1 MKSLPRE
8 LMAVERLL
16 EEHEPDGPSVAL
28 RSRTLNAMLN
38 VLPTDSLAEQQ
49 SLSKD
54 RCTPAALDAASALS
68 LVGMALSLAWIGVGW
83 LFSHE
88 HPSPDSI
95 RPPTTLQ
102 AQARAVGMEP
112 GYPFLALDVAAS
124 DTPAAR
130 SGSKEPAPRPHIL
143 TPYGLDHGL
152 QGNN

>member
-16 EEHEPDGPSVAL
+16 EQQAPDGPSVAL
-28 RSRTLNAMLN
+28 RSRTLDAVLK
-38 VLPTDSLAEQQ
+38 VLPTDSLPKQQ
-49 SLSKD
+49 SLPKGSSM
-54 RCTPAALDAASALS
+54 PAGLDAASALS
-68 LVGMALSLAWIGVGW
+68 RLGMALSLAWVGVGW
-83 LFSHE
+83 LFFNE

-95 RPPTTLQ
+95 RPPATLQ

-130 SGSKEPAPRPHIL
+130 SDGKGPAPRPPIL
-143 TPYGLDHGL
+143 APHWFHHGL

>member
-16 EEHEPDGPSVAL
+16 ERHEPDGPSVAL
-28 RSRTLNAMLN
+28 RSRTLDAVLN
-38 VLPTDSLAEQQ
+38 VLLTDSLVEQQ
-49 SLSKD
+49 SLAKD
-54 RCTPAALDAASALS
+54 RCMPAALDAASALS
-68 LVGMALSLAWIGVGW
+68 LVGMTLSLAWIGVGW
-83 LFSHE
+83 LFFHE

-95 RPPTTLQ
+95 RPPATLQ
-102 AQARAVGMEP
+102 AQARVVGMEP

-143 TPYGLDHGL
+143 APYGFHHGL

>member
-28 RSRTLNAMLN
+28 RSRTLDAVLN
-38 VLPTDSLAEQQ
+38 VLLTDSLTEQQ
-49 SLSKD
+49 SLPKGSSM
-54 RCTPAALDAASALS
+54 PAGLDAVSALS
-68 LVGMALSLAWIGVGW
+68 LLGMALSLAWVGVGW
-83 LFSHE
+83 LSFHG
-88 HPSPDSI
+88 HPSTDSI
-95 RPPTTLQ
+95 RPPATLQ

-112 GYPFLALDVAAS
+112 GYPFLARDVAAS

-130 SGSKEPAPRPHIL
+130 SDGKGPAPCPPIL
-143 TPYGLDHGL
+143 APYWFHHGL

>member
-1 MKSLPRE
+1 MKPLPRE

-28 RSRTLNAMLN
+28 RSRTLDAVLN
-38 VLPTDSLAEQQ
+38 VLPIDSLPEQQ
-49 SLSKD
+49 SLSSD
-54 RCTPAALDAASALS
+54 SCMPAALDAASTLS
-68 LVGMALSLAWIGVGW
+68 LVGMALSLAWVGVGW
-83 LFSHE
+83 LFVHE

-95 RPPTTLQ
+95 PPPATLQ

-112 GYPFLALDVAAS
+112 GYPFLALDMAAS

-130 SGSKEPAPRPHIL
+130 SASKEPAPHPHVL
-143 TPYGLDHGL
+143 TPYGLHHGL

>member
-28 RSRTLNAMLN
+28 RSRTLDAVLK
-38 VLPTDSLAEQQ
+38 VLPTDSLAED
-49 SLSKD
+49 SCLP
-54 RCTPAALDAASALS
+54 TALDAASALS
-68 LVGMALSLAWIGVGW
+68 LVGMALSLAWVGVGW
-83 LFSHE
+83 LSFLGQ
-88 HPSPDSI
+88 PAPDSI
-95 RPPTTLQ
+95 RPPATLQ
-102 AQARAVGMEP
+102 AHARALGMEP

-143 TPYGLDHGL
+143 TPYGLHQGL

>member
-16 EEHEPDGPSVAL
+16 ERHEPDGPSVAL
-28 RSRTLNAMLN
+28 RSRTLDAVLN
-38 VLPTDSLAEQQ
+38 VLLTDSLAEQQ
-49 SLSKD
+49 SLAKD
-54 RCTPAALDAASALS
+54 RCMPAALDAASALS
-68 LVGMALSLAWIGVGW
+68 LVGMALSLAWVGVGW
-83 LFSHE
+83 LFFYE

-95 RPPTTLQ
+95 RPATTLQ

-130 SGSKEPAPRPHIL
+130 SGSKEPARRPHIL
-143 TPYGLDHGL
+143 TPHWFRHDL
-152 QGNN
+152 QGNL

>member
-1 MKSLPRE
+1 MKSIPRE

-28 RSRTLNAMLN
+28 RSRTLDAVLN
-38 VLPTDSLAEQQ
+38 VLPIDSLPEQQ
-49 SLSKD
+49 SLSKGS
-54 RCTPAALDAASALS
+54 PIAAGLDAVSALS
-68 LVGMALSLAWIGVGW
+68 LLGMALSLAWVGVGW
-83 LFSHE
+83 LFFYE

-95 RPPTTLQ
+95 RPPATLQ
-102 AQARAVGMEP
+102 AQARVVGMEP

-130 SGSKEPAPRPHIL
+130 SGSKEPAPHPHIL
-143 TPYGLDHGL
+143 TPYGLHHGL

>member
-1 MKSLPRE
+1 MKPLPRE

-28 RSRTLNAMLN
+28 RSRTLDA
-38 VLPTDSLAEQQ
+38 VLKVLTTDSLPEQQ
-49 SLSKD
+49 ALSND
-54 RCTPAALDAASALS
+54 SCMPAALDAASALS
-68 LVGMALSLAWIGVGW
+68 LVGMALSLAWIGVGV
-83 LFSHE
+83 LSFHG
-88 HPSPDSI
+88 HPSPASI
-95 RPPTTLQ
+95 RPATTLQ

-112 GYPFLALDVAAS
+112 GYPFLALDVAPS

-143 TPYGLDHGL
+143 TPYGLHHGL

>member
-38 VLPTDSLAEQQ
+38 VLPTNSLAEQQ

-68 LVGMALSLAWIGVGW
+68 LVGMALSLAWIGVGV
-83 LFSHE
+83 LFFHG

-112 GYPFLALDVAAS
+112 GYRFLALDVAAS

-130 SGSKEPAPRPHIL
+130 SGSKEPAPRPRSL
-143 TPYGLDHGL
+143 APYGLHQGL